1 MSEGRTPRKMAA
13 AISLAPSA
21 PGAVMPRE
29 DSYIETL
36 LDEIFNPTTVNVLG
50 GLTLLI
56 IVVAWAVRLYWFVVR
71 RKARNAK
78 LKN

>member
-1 MSEGRTPRKMAA
+1 
-13 AISLAPSA
+13 
-21 PGAVMPRE
+21 MPRE

-36 LDEIFNPTTVNVLG
+36 LDKVFNPTTVNVLG
-50 GLTLLI
+50 GLTHYRGSVGSPPL
-56 IVVAWAVRLYWFVVR
+56 FVVR